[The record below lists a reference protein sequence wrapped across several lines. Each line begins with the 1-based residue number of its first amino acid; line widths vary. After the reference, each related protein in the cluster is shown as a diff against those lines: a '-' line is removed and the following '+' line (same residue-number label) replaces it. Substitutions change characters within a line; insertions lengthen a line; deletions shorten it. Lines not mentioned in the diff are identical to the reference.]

1 MTDAVLDPN
10 NAIVEIQH
18 DADHSHDS
26 DHHDYEGDTLLGF
39 WIYIMSDCILFAS
52 LFAVYAV
59 LNGNF
64 VDAPTPKDLF
74 ELKFVAGETALLL
87 FSSFTF
93 GMVMLNANRGN
104 INALFTWLGITFFL
118 GVGFLSMELYEFYHF
133 SHEGAGPT
141 ASGYWSAFYALVG
154 THGLHVFVGMLWM
167 IILSIHIIRDGLTV
181 TNSCRLACLSLFWHF
196 LDVIWICVFSIVY
209 LMGVM

>member
-1 MTDAVLDPN
+1 MTETTLNQNDTL
-10 NAIVEIQH
+10 EQH
-18 DADHSHDS
+18 DHSHEDH

-64 VDAPTPKDLF
+64 FDAPTPKDLF

-93 GMVMLNANRGN
+93 GMAMLYAHKNQLKG
-104 INALFTWLGITFFL
+104 LFTWLGITFFL
-118 GVGFLSMELYEFYHF
+118 GAAFLGMELYEFYHF
-133 SHEGAGPT
+133 THEGAGPT

-154 THGLHVFVGMLWM
+154 THGLHVLAGLLWM
-167 IILSIHIIRDGLTV
+167 IVLSIHILRDGLTV